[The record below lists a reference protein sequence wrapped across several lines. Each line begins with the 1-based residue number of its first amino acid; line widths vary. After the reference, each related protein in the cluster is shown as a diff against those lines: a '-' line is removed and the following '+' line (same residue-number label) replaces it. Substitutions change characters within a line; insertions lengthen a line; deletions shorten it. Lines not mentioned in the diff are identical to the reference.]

1 MKYLLFIPL
10 FLASCQTIDKLPD
23 PEPSPE
29 GGIIGKVGEKIDK
42 TDSRVGAAILVAKE
56 NVTDKPTV
64 AIKELDVASSYLPK
78 PTEGDV
84 AFARQRALA
93 NDDKAY
99 LEAIAYGKKT
109 LADLDRM
116 WLKME
121 SDQKKSQAEIDALKK
136 EILRLND
143 VVKAKDVEIVKAKQD
158 MVTMGCVAI
167 GGIAALGAIVL
178 AWGKQFTAAGASGAV
193 ATIALAY
200 PSLMDTPWFL
210 PSLGGLLVVGLGLWF
225 AFLRRPNTETV
236 P

>member
-10 FLASCQTIDKLPD
+10 FLASCQTTDKLPD

-84 AFARQRALA
+84 DFARQRALA
-93 NDDKAY
+93 NDDKTYAA
-99 LEAIAYGKKT
+99 AIEYGKK
-109 LADLDRM
+109 LQSEVEKM
-116 WLKME
+116 WAKME
-121 SDQKKSQAEIDALKK
+121 ADQKKSQAEIDALKK

-193 ATIALAY
+193 ATVALAY

-210 PSLGGLLVVGLGLWF
+210 PSLGGLLVIGLGLWF
-225 AFLRRPNTETV
+225 AFLRRPNTQPV